1 MKITI
6 DLDTKEIETLNK
18 AFTTLNKFNW
28 TRALR
33 ALGMVTSDEAD
44 LLRESLQNLADQ
56 INKKGKKIEQPTKAT
71 STKPSE

>member
-6 DLDTKEIETLNK
+6 DLDIKQIETLNK
-18 AFTTLNKFNW
+18 AFTTLNRFNW

-33 ALGMVTSDEAD
+33 AIGMVTNEEGD
-44 LLRESLQNLADQ
+44 LLRDSLHDLADQ

-71 STKPSE
+71 STKQSE

>member
-1 MKITI
+1 VKITI
-6 DLDTKEIETLNK
+6 DLDTKQIETLNK

-33 ALGMVTSDEAD
+33 ALGMVTIDEAD
-44 LLRESLQNLADQ
+44 LLRESLHNLSDQ
-56 INKKGKKIEQPTKAT
+56 INKKGKKIEQPTTAT

>member
-6 DLDTKEIETLNK
+6 DLDTKQIETLNK

-33 ALGMVTSDEAD
+33 AFGMVTSDEAD
-44 LLRESLQNLADQ
+44 LLRESLQNLSDQ

>member
-6 DLDTKEIETLNK
+6 DLDTKQIETLNK

-33 ALGMVTSDEAD
+33 ALGMVTIDEAD
-44 LLRESLQNLADQ
+44 LLRESLHNLSDQ

>member
-1 MKITI
+1 MLSLSKKQRKLYDYFETKI
-6 DLDTKEIETLNK
+6 
-18 AFTTLNKFNW
+18 
-28 TRALR
+28 
-33 ALGMVTSDEAD
+33 TSDEAD